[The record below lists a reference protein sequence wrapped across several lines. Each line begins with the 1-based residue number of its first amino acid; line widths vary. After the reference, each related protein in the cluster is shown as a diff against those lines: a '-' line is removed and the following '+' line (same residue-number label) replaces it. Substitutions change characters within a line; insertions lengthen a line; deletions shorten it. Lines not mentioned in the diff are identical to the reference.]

1 MKTIREVLAAKG
13 SGVWTIGP
21 KDSVFDALKL
31 MAEKEVGA
39 LLVTEGEKILGLI
52 SERDYARK
60 VILKGLSS
68 PLTPIEAVMTTRVM
82 YAQPDQTI
90 EEAMALMTDK
100 HIRHLPVL
108 EDGRLSGVLSIGD
121 VVKATIAEREFRISQ
136 LENYIVAG

>member
-39 LLVTEGEKILGLI
+39 LLVAEGEKILGMF

-68 PLTPIEAVMTTRVM
+68 PLTSVEAVMTTRVV

-90 EEAMALMTDK
+90 EEAMALMTEK
-100 HIRHLPVL
+100 RIRHLPVL
-108 EDGRLSGVLSIGD
+108 ENDNLVGVMSIGD
-121 VVKATIAEREFRISQ
+121 VVKAAIAEREFMIGQ
-136 LENYIVAG
+136 LENYIATG